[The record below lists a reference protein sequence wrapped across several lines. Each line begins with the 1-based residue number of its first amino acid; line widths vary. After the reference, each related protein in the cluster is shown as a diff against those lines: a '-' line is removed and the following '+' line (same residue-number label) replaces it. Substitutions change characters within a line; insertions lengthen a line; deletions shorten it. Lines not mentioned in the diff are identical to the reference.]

1 MKNYKQ
7 LTLAQR
13 YEISLMYK
21 NGCSVREIT
30 EQLNRTRREEAIER
44 GLPLPAV
51 DIHVST
57 IYRELKRNRMKRG
70 GYNAVVAHEIALERR
85 QMTSQNRRISP
96 LILNKAINLLKKER
110 WSPEQISA
118 VLAKDGYHISIERIY
133 QHIRANLTELAKY
146 THHHMKYRH
155 HQAKIYRTAGKSM
168 IPDRVSI
175 HERPPEANGKRFG
188 DWEMD
193 LVMGAEQK
201 SAILTII
208 ERSTNLFMQK
218 KLKSKRPEDVARA
231 VKDLLIPY
239 KKNILTITTDNG
251 MEFRNHKDIANAL
264 DCKIYFADPYCSGQ
278 KGAVENSNKI
288 FREFFPKGTD
298 FRNIT
303 QHQLDQ
309 VQYQINRR
317 PRKKLAFSTPK
328 IEFYKQIT

>member
-155 HQAKIYRTAGKSM
+155 HQAKTYRTAGKSM

-278 KGAVENSNKI
+278 KGAVENTNKI